1 MVAFRANCVCG
12 FTRVELLVISTF
24 GMLIGS
30 LLSRAKLHDVTTYIN
45 PLKQTCARHLPSH
58 QVGNVCFSLIGVPL
72 TRPVGRP
79 N

>member
-1 MVAFRANCVCG
+1 MVAFRANCACG
-12 FTRVELLVISTF
+12 FTRVELLVISTV

-30 LLSRAKLHDVTTYIN
+30 LRSRAKLPDVTTYIN

-58 QVGNVCFSLIGVPL
+58 QVDNVCFSLIGVPM
-72 TRPVGRP
+72 TRALGRP